1 MSTAAMMER
10 IAETSPRLK
19 ARITGVFYLLT
30 ILTGIF
36 AQGFVSGRLV
46 VDGDAAAT
54 ATNILAHRGLFQLGF
69 AVYLIEMACKIAMT
83 ALFYDL
89 LKPAGRSVSLV
100 AAFLGLAGC
109 VIKTFSRVF
118 FIAPLF
124 VLGGA
129 HYLSVFSAEQLQA
142 LALLFL
148 KVNDR
153 GAAIALVFF
162 GFYALLTGYLII
174 RSTFLPRILGV
185 LSVVARFG
193 LAELPVS
200 AARIPS
206 VSLHCSFRPPRGSI
220 ANPVAPGVR
229 RERTTMEGAG
239 QRSSGNEAHT
249 NPTRRIS
256 NETQHHVNHR
266 VSALDPLADA
276 SHYGRHRPWDIEG
289 RDLKHCVGSS
299 SWSCCTGRSCSP
311 NGDRGTSSCCSSGC
325 SRQACPSST

>member
-1 MSTAAMMER
+1 MTEP

-19 ARITGVFYLLT
+19 ARVTGVFYLVT
-30 ILTGIF
+30 ILTGVF
-36 AQGFVSGRLV
+36 AQGFVSRTLV

-54 ATNILAHRGLFQLGF
+54 AANLLAHKSLFQLGF
-69 AVYLIEMACKIAMT
+69 AVYLVEMACQIATT

-100 AAFLGLAGC
+100 AAFLGLAGS

-118 FIAPLF
+118 FIVPLF

-153 GAAIALVFF
+153 GAGVALVFF

-185 LSVVARFG
+185 LSVVGGLGWLSFLYLPLAHRAFPYVAVFALLGAAALILWLLVFG
-193 LAELPVS
+193 VNEQRWKEQAS
-200 AARIPS
+200 AA
-206 VSLHCSFRPPRGSI
+206 
-220 ANPVAPGVR
+220 
-229 RERTTMEGAG
+229 
-239 QRSSGNEAHT
+239 GNY
-249 NPTRRIS
+249 S
-256 NETQHHVNHR
+256 
-266 VSALDPLADA
+266 
-276 SHYGRHRPWDIEG
+276 
-289 RDLKHCVGSS
+289 
-299 SWSCCTGRSCSP
+299 
-311 NGDRGTSSCCSSGC
+311 
-325 SRQACPSST
+325 